1 MIDAATSFA
10 KAGYDADT
18 ALELGKVATMYQ
30 NVADEEISAADSA
43 DFIIAQMKAFNVEAS
58 ESEHIIDAV
67 NEVSNKFAVS
77 SADIATNLGKSSAVM
92 ANAGNTLE
100 ETISL
105 LTAGTE
111 ITRNASRVSNGKKIK
126 PYMYSDMHNYTILN
140 PVILKASMATA

>member
-43 DFIIAQMKAFNVEAS
+43 DFIIAQMKAFNIEAS

-67 NEVSNKFAVS
+67 DTHWQHLKNRVNCW
-77 SADIATNLGKSSAVM
+77 NPLR
-92 ANAGNTLE
+92 AN
-100 ETISL
+100 
-105 LTAGTE
+105 
-111 ITRNASRVSNGKKIK
+111 
-126 PYMYSDMHNYTILN
+126 
-140 PVILKASMATA
+140 